1 MDTLSMFVQ
10 HHSKSI
16 PQKIDEG
23 KGVSIQWLID
33 EKVGAPNFALRR
45 FTLETGGY
53 TPYHIHDWE
62 HEVFVLSGQGSL
74 VDEKGTEHPL
84 HEGDTAF
91 VEPSLQ
97 HQFKNVGQKPFI
109 FLCIVPL

>member
-1 MDTLSMFVQ
+1 ML
-10 HHSKSI
+10 

-23 KGVSIQWLID
+23 KGINIQWLID

-45 FTLETGGY
+45 FSLEKGGY

-62 HEVFVLSGQGSL
+62 HEVFVLSGEGSL

-84 HEGDTAF
+84 REGDVAF

-97 HQFKNVGQKPFI
+97 HQFKNSGQDPFV